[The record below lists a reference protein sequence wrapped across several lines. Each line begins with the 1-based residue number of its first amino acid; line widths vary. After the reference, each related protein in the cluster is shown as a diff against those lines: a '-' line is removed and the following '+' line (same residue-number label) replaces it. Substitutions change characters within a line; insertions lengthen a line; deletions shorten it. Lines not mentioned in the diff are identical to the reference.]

1 MRPGSLR
8 VVSRHEF
15 SERLAERLGFL
26 VVRRILCEFV
36 EPQGAA
42 GCSQDP
48 VLACTAG
55 AATIQRKVR
64 AGNQFVLRHRV
75 GVIRVRRP
83 RVHRLVQLGVG
94 GRCHWRRGRLHSV
107 ETSVWYVSARGADAV
122 VSMNLPETQGHF
134 AHAHRAPLRYASDHY
149 FASTRVCW
157 RRSRLAGRSPTRGVL
172 GGGTH
177 EAAATLARRALA
189 MLCSAAFAVAPPLS
203 STGDRTSADAAET
216 TTNMPSKHLPY
227 HPSQSSRM
235 REGRVQGKV
244 HTRGTAR
251 AACRRALYAR
261 PRLTGACCG
270 SDATD
275 RVAFP
280 LNFSPSQGSAEG
292 RDQQANA
299 RIDIAVPRCGQPSVL
314 RSSEVLGG
322 RACAGRAHRDH
333 FQMLWGSTR
342 PSSQMRPR

>member
-26 VVRRILCEFV
+26 VVRRILCELV

-122 VSMNLPETQGHF
+122 VSRNLPETQGHF
-134 AHAHRAPLRYASDHY
+134 AHAHRAPLRYASDYY
-149 FASTRVCW
+149 FRQHTRVLATVAP
-157 RRSRLAGRSPTRGVL
+157 RRLIPHTRCVWGGARTRLQPLWRGVL
-172 GGGTH
+172 WPCC
-177 EAAATLARRALA
+177 A
-189 MLCSAAFAVAPPLS
+189 APPL
-203 STGDRTSADAAET
+203 
-216 TTNMPSKHLPY
+216 P
-227 HPSQSSRM
+227 
-235 REGRVQGKV
+235 
-244 HTRGTAR
+244 TR
-251 AACRRALYAR
+251 RR
-261 PRLTGACCG
+261 
-270 SDATD
+270 
-275 RVAFP
+275 
-280 LNFSPSQGSAEG
+280 
-292 RDQQANA
+292 
-299 RIDIAVPRCGQPSVL
+299 
-314 RSSEVLGG
+314 
-322 RACAGRAHRDH
+322 
-333 FQMLWGSTR
+333 
-342 PSSQMRPR
+342 

>member
-26 VVRRILCEFV
+26 VVRRILCELV

-107 ETSVWYVSARGADAV
+107 ETSVWHVSARGADAV
-122 VSMNLPETQGHF
+122 VSRNLPETQGHF

-189 MLCSAAFAVAPPLS
+189 MLCSAAFADAPPLS
-203 STGDRTSADAAET
+203 STGDRTSADTAEI
-216 TTNMPSKHLPY
+216 TTNIPSKHLPH

-235 REGRVQGKV
+235 REGRV
-244 HTRGTAR
+244 RGRCTHVEPHEPH
-251 AACRRALYAR
+251 AAAPSMPAHGS
-261 PRLTGACCG
+261 PGHAAG
-270 SDATD
+270 SDATG

-280 LNFSPSQGSAEG
+280 LNLSARTG
-292 RDQQANA
+292 VGWQ
-299 RIDIAVPRCGQPSVL
+299 
-314 RSSEVLGG
+314 
-322 RACAGRAHRDH
+322 RAGTSRRMRA
-333 FQMLWGSTR
+333 
-342 PSSQMRPR
+342 